1 MRGRRVGEGGY
12 DGEESYG
19 EGILF
24 GGGRILRGGYIS
36 VGDFSLDLSWCEEFG
51 FGGFW

>member
-19 EGILF
+19 EDHSF
-24 GGGRILRGGYIS
+24 GRRKHFEEEDIFLWEIFLWR
-36 VGDFSLDLSWCEEFG
+36 SLV
-51 FGGFW
+51 